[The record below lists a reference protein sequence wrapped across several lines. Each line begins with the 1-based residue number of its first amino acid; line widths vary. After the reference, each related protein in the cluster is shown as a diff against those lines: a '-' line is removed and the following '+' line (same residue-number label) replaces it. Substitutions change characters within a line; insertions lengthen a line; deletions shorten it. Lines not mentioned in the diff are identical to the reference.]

1 MSEKHLY
8 KKITILSLLIL
19 IVSLVS
25 WFALGEMESAPS
37 SIVDSPKIIAHR
49 GANDQFNE
57 STIPAYQ
64 IAAEQGVDAL
74 EIDLRMTADG
84 KLIAMHDESLD
95 RTTTGTGNV
104 SDYTRSE
111 IKSFTTVEVFNNQT
125 IKEEIPT
132 VEEIINVFSDT
143 EHYYIET
150 RLVDG
155 EAVMEEPFIELLNKH
170 EIITKGLITI
180 QSFSQTSLERIRELA
195 PEIPLTLLFGK
206 GKFNLREA
214 LSVDYPYIGM
224 ESTDVN
230 VESVNQ
236 LHSQGKEVHVFFT
249 DMHTQKK
256 EQERVNDLGVDGY
269 FTDDIA
275 FTKQLLGRD

>member
-1 MSEKHLY
+1 
-8 KKITILSLLIL
+8 
-19 IVSLVS
+19 
-25 WFALGEMESAPS
+25 MESAPS